1 MSTTM
6 LAARMHEVGAPM
18 ILEEVPLPEPGPGD
32 VRVAVKACNIVP
44 NLANILAN
52 WTTWFPQNPLPALP
66 AIFGL
71 DPAGIVE
78 SVGPDVHDVKV
89 GDRVYVNPGRH
100 CGGCRACRRGDHIN
114 CRSFAFSGYFGF
126 TKAASETLDR
136 YPYGGLAEFMI
147 APQYSLVK
155 LPDSVTFEQGARF
168 GYMGTAYS
176 ALRKAKVGP
185 DTTVLINGIS
195 GTLGLG
201 AVLFA
206 LAMGATTILGTGR
219 NQELL
224 DRIKALA
231 PQRIQTFSTTNG
243 PIDEWVRSV
252 IDEGVD
258 VHINALGPEAPHE
271 PFIQGMKS
279 LRRGGVAVN
288 AGATAGA
295 VPLDV
300 HHMMDQQQTLMGS
313 LWFTAGE
320 GQDMAAM
327 ADSGLVDL
335 TVFEDVK
342 YPLANVNDAING
354 LENRSGGFS
363 NYIIN
368 PGN

>member
-6 LAARMHEVGAPM
+6 LAARMHQVGAPM
-18 ILEEVPLPEPGPGD
+18 VLEEVPLPEPGPGD

-78 SVGPDVHDVKV
+78 AVGPDVHDVKV

-126 TKAASETLDR
+126 TATAADTLKR
-136 YPYGGLAEFMI
+136 YPYGGLAEYMI

-155 LPDSVTFEQGARF
+155 LPDSISFEQGARF

-185 DTTVLINGIS
+185 ETTVLINGIS

-206 LAMGATTILGTGR
+206 LGMGATTILGTGR

-224 DRIKALA
+224 DRVKALA
-231 PQRIQTFSTTNG
+231 PQRIQTFSTANG
-243 PIDEWVRSV
+243 PIDAWVHSV
-252 IDEGVD
+252 IDGGVD
-258 VHINALGPEAPHE
+258 VHINA
-271 PFIQGMKS
+271 
-279 LRRGGVAVN
+279 
-288 AGATAGA
+288 
-295 VPLDV
+295 
-300 HHMMDQQQTLMGS
+300 
-313 LWFTAGE
+313 
-320 GQDMAAM
+320 
-327 ADSGLVDL
+327 
-335 TVFEDVK
+335 
-342 YPLANVNDAING
+342 
-354 LENRSGGFS
+354 
-363 NYIIN
+363 
-368 PGN
+368 